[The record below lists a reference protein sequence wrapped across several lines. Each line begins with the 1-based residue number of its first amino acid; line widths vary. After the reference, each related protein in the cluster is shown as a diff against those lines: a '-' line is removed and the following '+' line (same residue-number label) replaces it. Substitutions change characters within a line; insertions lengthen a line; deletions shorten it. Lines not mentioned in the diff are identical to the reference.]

1 MYLIFVTKKRGVDT
15 VATVLLTEQGA
26 ANVATAVKT
35 NPGVGKPYLVFDNLP
50 DGNPTGVDFTG
61 APIAN
66 VDVAVNQTA
75 IDDMLA
81 NPPWDALTY

>member
-15 VATVLLTEQGA
+15 IATVLLATGV
-26 ANVATAVKT
+26 NVALAVKT
-35 NPGVGKPYLVFDNLP
+35 NPGVGKPFLIFDSLP
-50 DGNPTGVDFTG
+50 DGQPTGVDFTD

-66 VDVAVNQTA
+66 VDVTINQTA
-75 IDDMLA
+75 IDNMLA

>member
-1 MYLIFVTKKRGVDT
+1 MYLIFITKKRGVDT
-15 VATVLLTEQGA
+15 IATVLLAEGV
-26 ANVATAVKT
+26 NVALAVKT
-35 NPGVGKPYLVFDNLP
+35 NPGVGKGYLVFDNLP
-50 DGNPTGVDFTG
+50 NGNPIGVDFTD

-66 VDVAVNQTA
+66 IDVAVNQTA